1 MKIRIDEKRYL
12 WQGLT
17 SGVERNAPELFEK
30 RTAIR
35 GVALRWARASA
46 WELASVVT
54 DVSSGEVLYERWTPQ
69 NLDNCPNKYGDV

>member
-1 MKIRIDEKRYL
+1 MQEQEKRYL

-46 WELASVVT
+46 WDLASVVT
-54 DVSSGEVLYERWTPQ
+54 DTSTDEVLFERWTPQ
-69 NLDNCPNKYGDV
+69 NLDNWLNKYGDM